1 MATAGTIDIQEFINS
16 RPVSRY
22 QIMVIVLCF
31 LVVAAD
37 GFDTAA
43 VGYIAPALRAQ
54 WGATPAQLAPLFGAG
69 LFGLMAGAFIFG
81 PLADKVGRKAIL
93 VLTTAAFGVAC
104 LLSATATSIESLTI
118 WRFITGIGLGGAM
131 PTAITLTS
139 EYCPERNRSFLV
151 MVMFCGFTMGGALG
165 GLSAATLIAD
175 FGWQGVLILGGA
187 LPVVLAAVLAFL
199 LPESVR
205 YLVLKGGQDAQ
216 VSAVLRRFDPQA
228 SLDGARF
235 VGVRRVEGSPVRQL
249 FNPGLVA
256 GTLLLWV
263 TFFMSLLVFYLL
275 TSWLPTLLNTAGYS
289 PKMAPMIALMLP
301 IGSTVGAIGIGML
314 MDRLN
319 PHTVLLGSYALAA
332 AFIALLGLST
342 ASPGLLVLAVFG
354 AGIGTGGS
362 QIGINALS
370 AAYYPTASRA
380 TGVSWANAVGRTGSV
395 VGSMV
400 GGALLGLGWSL
411 AAVFAA
417 AAVPALLAGIA
428 IFIKGRLGTP
438 ALAAAPAAVPAAA
451 HSAAQR

>member
-1 MATAGTIDIQEFINS
+1 MAPARTVDIQKFINS
-16 RPVSRY
+16 RPLSRY

-93 VLTTAAFGVAC
+93 VFTTAAFGVAC
-104 LLSATATSIESLTI
+104 LLSATATSIESLTV
-118 WRFITGIGLGGAM
+118 WRFVTGIGLGGAM
-131 PTAITLTS
+131 PGAITVTAEFS
-139 EYCPERNRSFLV
+139 PERNRSLVV

-187 LPVVLAAVLAFL
+187 LPVVLAAVLL
-199 LPESVR
+199 VVLPESAR
-205 YLVLKGGQDAQ
+205 YLVLKGGRDAQ
-216 VSAVLRRFDPQA
+216 VAAILRRFDPKA
-228 SLDGARF
+228 ELDGARF

-249 FNPGLVA
+249 FTPGLMA
-256 GTLLLWV
+256 GTLLLWL

-275 TSWLPTLLNTAGYS
+275 TSWLPTLLNSAGQTS
-289 PKMAPMIALMLP
+289 KSAALIALMLP
-301 IGSTVGAIGIGML
+301 IGSTVGAIGIGMF
-314 MDRLN
+314 MDRRN
-319 PHTVLLGSYALAA
+319 PHNVLLCSYIVAA
-332 AFIALLGLST
+332 AFILLLGLST
-342 ASPGLLVLAVFG
+342 GSPWLLVLAVFG

-400 GGALLGLGWSL
+400 GGYLLSLGWSL
-411 AAVFAA
+411 ATVFAVA
-417 AAVPALLAGIA
+417 AIPALLAGIA
-428 IFIKGRLGTP
+428 IFAKGRLRAP
-438 ALAAAPAAVPAAA
+438 ALAAPVATAVGPATP
-451 HSAAQR
+451 